1 MTTERLL
8 TLAVV
13 VTVIVGISCQGV
25 AQTQPK
31 TPYCYPKCLKANERC
46 ITLARCPFAQPAK
59 CNRCAVTSSI
69 VCPAKESG
77 GNSKQLLMLLG
88 ELLKNQYKQPT
99 TPAPNNNN
107 NNDLFGFGGSGGRGG
122 KRSQGT
128 ANDFMT
134 MYAMNSMFR
143 R

>member
-1 MTTERLL
+1 MNTERLL

-13 VTVIVGISCQGV
+13 ATVIVGISCQAGQGV
-25 AQTQPK
+25 GIDKPK
-31 TPYCYPKCLKANERC
+31 TPYCYPKCLEANERC

-59 CNRCAVTSSI
+59 CNRCAVTKSI

-77 GNSKQLLMLLG
+77 NTKQLLMLLG
-88 ELLKNQYKQPT
+88 ELLKNQYKQVT
-99 TPAPNNNN
+99 TPAPNN
-107 NNDLFGFGGSGGRGG
+107 NNDLFGFGGSSGRGG
-122 KRSQGT
+122 KRSS

-134 MYAMNSMFR
+134 MFAMNSMFR